1 MGTAESR
8 IARSCVNGKQ
18 TTSPNSAQRPF
29 ASSEASSRPSVHG
42 DYGNFNT
49 CRQSGGE
56 CVGTSIGSIRQHR
69 AIPVGGV
76 KVTIGRDGPSRL
88 VERLHP
94 DPKNVLGQLPRI
106 TGGLVGRSVAG
117 NQRVVNPVG
126 KLLKTENSSSRSEA
140 GRVWGR
146 NWSPTRLFRSPIGR
160 SIRPGRDRHAR
171 DRSPRA
177 PCQKPSAGVW

>member
-56 CVGTSIGSIRQHR
+56 CVGKSIGSIRQHR
-69 AIPVGGV
+69 AILVGGV

-126 KLLKTENSSSRSEA
+126 
-140 GRVWGR
+140 
-146 NWSPTRLFRSPIGR
+146 LFRSPIGR